1 MILCHKHNQQTPCR
15 IRCDHDR
22 HQSYLHLFKSSDMY
36 ERQYLWEIGKL
47 VMDPNLSPSDADDLE
62 IFQDLVFDSE
72 RGRLHI
78 FFYEELFKNY
88 YQYQPD
94 WTLKVFV
101 RYLVYLDTISS
112 LFSNDAFHYIFKK
125 EDVKLTTNLLKE
137 MPFEIKM
144 RFIKASEKYPNIIQM
159 VPKLKLYNLF
169 S

>member
-1 MILCHKHNQQTPCR
+1 MILDQKSPCR
-15 IRCDHDR
+15 LGCDHDR
-22 HQSYLHLFKSSDMY
+22 HQSYTPLFRDREMY
-36 ERQYLWEIGKL
+36 ERQYLWQIGKF
-47 VMDPNLSPSDADDLE
+47 VMDPKLSPSDGDDLE
-62 IFQDLVFDSE
+62 LFQDLVFDSD

-101 RYLVYLDTISS
+101 RYVMYLDKLST
-112 LFSNDAFHYIFKK
+112 LFSGDSFDFILKK
-125 EDVKLTTNLLKE
+125 SDPKLITDLLKE
-137 MPFEIKM
+137 MPFNLKMRLIKM
-144 RFIKASEKYPNIIQM
+144 SERYPDMIKA

>member
-1 MILCHKHNQQTPCR
+1 MLIQTSPCR
-15 IRCDHDR
+15 IKCEHDR
-22 HQSYLHLFKSSDMY
+22 HQAYLPLFKSSEMY

-47 VMDPNLSPSDADDLE
+47 VMDPKLSPLDTDDLE

-88 YQYQPD
+88 YQYQPN

-101 RYLVYLDTISS
+101 KYIDFLRAISS
-112 LFSNDAFHYIFKK
+112 LFSNDAFHYIFKTK
-125 EDVKLTTNLLKE
+125 DINLITNLLKE
-137 MPFEIKM
+137 MPPNQKLDFIRLSDRYPEM
-144 RFIKASEKYPNIIQM
+144 IKA
-159 VPKLKLYNLF
+159 VPKLRLYNLF

>member
-1 MILCHKHNQQTPCR
+1 MILFNKHNQQTPCR
-15 IRCDHDR
+15 VSCDHDR
-22 HQSYLHLFKSSDMY
+22 HQPYLPLFKNKEMY

-47 VMDPNLSPSDADDLE
+47 VMDPKLSPADADDLE
-62 IFQDLVFDSE
+62 VFQDLVFDTE

-78 FFYEELFKNY
+78 FFYEELFRNY

-94 WTLKVFV
+94 WTQKVFI
-101 RYLVYLDTISS
+101 RYLMYLDTISS
-112 LFSNDAFHYIFKK
+112 LFSNDAFSYIFKK
-125 EDVKLTTNLLKE
+125 EDATLTTNLLKE

-144 RFIKASEKYPNIIQM
+144 RFIKASEKYPKIIQI

>member
-1 MILCHKHNQQTPCR
+1 MILNQKSSCR
-15 IRCDHDR
+15 VHCDHDR
-22 HQSYLHLFKSSDMY
+22 HQPYLSLFSNKEMY
-36 ERQYLWEIGKL
+36 ERQYLWEIAKL
-47 VMDPNLSPSDADDLE
+47 VMDPKLSPKDEDDLE

-94 WTLKVFV
+94 WTLKVFS
-101 RYLVYLDTISS
+101 RYLSYLDSISK
-112 LFSNDAFHYIFKK
+112 LFVVDAFNYIFRKK
-125 EDVKLTTNLLKE
+125 DVQLITDLLSE
-137 MPFEIKM
+137 MTYEVKISFIRASNTYPEI
-144 RFIKASEKYPNIIQM
+144 IKT

>member
-1 MILCHKHNQQTPCR
+1 MILNQKSPCR
-15 IRCDHDR
+15 FGCDHDR
-22 HQSYLHLFKSSDMY
+22 HQSYIPLFRDREMY
-36 ERQYLWEIGKL
+36 ERQYLWQIGKF
-47 VMDPNLSPSDADDLE
+47 VMDSKLSPSDGDDLE
-62 IFQDLVFDSE
+62 LFQDLVFDSD

-101 RYLVYLDTISS
+101 RYVMYLDKISP
-112 LFSNDAFHYIFKK
+112 LFSGDSFDFILKK
-125 EDVKLTTNLLKE
+125 SDPKLITDLLKE
-137 MPFEIKM
+137 MPFELKM
-144 RFIKASEKYPNIIQM
+144 RLIKISERYPDMIKA

>member
-1 MILCHKHNQQTPCR
+1 MLFNQKSPCR
-15 IRCDHDR
+15 RGCDHDR
-22 HQSYLHLFKSSDMY
+22 HQPYLALFRDKEMY
-36 ERQYLWEIGKL
+36 ERQYLWQIAKF
-47 VMDPNLSPSDADDLE
+47 VMDPKLSPSDGDDLE
-62 IFQDLVFDSE
+62 IFQDLVFDTE

-101 RYLVYLDTISS
+101 RYVAFLNAVSG
-112 LFSNDAFHYIFKK
+112 LFANDAFHYIFKK
-125 EDVKLTTNLLKE
+125 EDPQLITNLLKE
-137 MPFEIKM
+137 MPVKQKLDFI
-144 RFIKASEKYPNIIQM
+144 RFSDKYPDMIKA

>member
-1 MILCHKHNQQTPCR
+1 MILNQKSSCR
-15 IRCDHDR
+15 VKCEHDR
-22 HQSYLHLFKSSDMY
+22 HQPYLFLFKSQEMY
-36 ERQYLWEIGKL
+36 ERQYLWEIGQL
-47 VMDPNLSPSDADDLE
+47 VMDQKLSPLDEDDLE

-78 FFYEELFKNY
+78 FFYEQLFKNY

-101 RYLVYLDTISS
+101 KYIGYLNTIST
-112 LFSNDAFHYIFKK
+112 LFSGDAFDFILKK
-125 EDVKLTTNLLKE
+125 SDPDLITNLLKE
-137 MPFEIKM
+137 MPFDLKM
-144 RFIKASEKYPNIIQM
+144 RLIKISEHYPEMIQA